1 MTVDEFPPHLK
12 RELDRMSNEEEE
24 EKRRRE
30 MERST
35 CKVHI
40 DTPVLGRRVD
50 TCEHLQRK
58 YAFNVHCL
66 YVADQGLRCT
76 STDTEEARCT
86 LRGT

>member
-35 CKVHI
+35 CKVSV

-50 TCEHLQRK
+50 TCEPCSASMRSMCIV
-58 YAFNVHCL
+58 Y
-66 YVADQGLRCT
+66 ADQGLRST

-86 LRGT
+86 LGST

>member
-50 TCEHLQRK
+50 TCEHLQR
-58 YAFNVHCL
+58 
-66 YVADQGLRCT
+66 
-76 STDTEEARCT
+76 
-86 LRGT
+86 